1 MPRRHVGQER
11 VVSESKRFN
20 VLACGRR
27 WGKTKLGEDR
37 IVEPALDGYPC
48 GWFSPT
54 YKMLAEVWRELVTLL
69 RPVISR
75 VNAQEHR
82 LELVTGG
89 QIEMWSLDTPD
100 VARGR
105 KYKRIIVDEAAM
117 VRGLQDAW
125 QAVLRPTLIDFEGGA
140 WFLSTP
146 KGMNFFK
153 FLFDLGQDPAQQEWA
168 SWRLPTRG
176 NPHIQ
181 ESEIDAMRLTT
192 PERTFQQEIEAE
204 FLEFEGAVFRR
215 LAEAAT
221 AQPLDKGVA
230 GRQYVYGVDWA
241 QTYDFT
247 VITVLDPVSKQ
258 MVAMDRFNEIDYP
271 FQSERLKALFKRFPP
286 ALVVAE
292 ANSMGRPIIQ
302 RLQLEGYPIEPFD
315 TTPASKPVLI
325 QTLALAF
332 ERGLLSIINDPVLI
346 AELQAYEA
354 TKTASG
360 RIAYSAPEGQHD
372 DCVVSLALAWI
383 ALGDEAPQEGQYLY
397 DDRVAI
403 SPF

>member
-1 MPRRHVGQER
+1 VRHIGQQA
-11 VVSESKRFN
+11 VVAESRRFN

-27 WGKTKLGEDR
+27 WGKTMLGEDR
-37 IVEPALDGYPC
+37 IVGPALDGYPC

-54 YKMLAEVWRELVTLL
+54 YKMLSEVWRSLVLLL

-75 VNAQEHR
+75 VNVQEHR

-89 QIEMWSLDTPD
+89 LIEMWSLDNPD

-105 KYKRIIVDEAAM
+105 KYKEIVVDEAAM
-117 VRGLQDAW
+117 VHNLQDAW

-153 FLFDLGQDPAQQEWA
+153 ALYDLGQDPQMTEWA

-176 NPHIQ
+176 NPHIPA
-181 ESEIDAMRLTT
+181 SEVDALRIGS
-192 PERTFQQEIEAE
+192 PERTYLQEIEAE

-221 AQPLDKGVA
+221 AQVLDKGLE
-230 GRQYVYGVDWA
+230 RRTYVYGVDWA
-241 QTYDFT
+241 QSYDFT
-247 VITVLDPVSKQ
+247 VITVLDPTTRA

-271 FQSERLKALFKRFPP
+271 FQSERLKAMFKRFPP

-292 ANSMGRPIIQ
+292 SNAMGRPIIQ

-315 TTPASKPVLI
+315 TSPASKPVLI

-332 ERGLLSIINDPVLI
+332 ERGLLSIINDPVLL

-354 TKTASG
+354 VKMPSG

-372 DCVVSLALAWI
+372 DCVMSLALAWI
-383 ALGDEAPQEGQYLY
+383 ALGDETPDDGLVVF
-397 DDRVAI
+397 DDRVSI